1 VTPLVHTTVGPA
13 GVWCSGSAAGNVG
26 DHVGDEPTAV
36 ARHRAAIAT
45 AANLAPPTEW
55 VWLRQVHGVSVFDA
69 TSPTVVPPPEAD
81 ASATTRRG
89 LPLAIVTADCAPV
102 VIANDDALAVV
113 HAGHRGLLGGV
124 IEAAADRVRSLGH
137 GELRAFLGPCIRPEC
152 YEFSARDLEPLVT
165 AFGPD
170 VAGTTRSGR
179 PALDIPAAVRIAVAR
194 AGAGQLD
201 DCGACTSHTPGYFSH
216 RRDGATGRQVTV
228 AVLP

>member
-1 VTPLVHTTVGPA
+1 MTPLVHTTVGPA
-13 GVWCSGSAAGNVG
+13 GVWCSGSEAGNVG
-26 DHVGDEPTAV
+26 DHVGDDPEAV
-36 ARHRAAIAT
+36 ARHRVAVAV

-55 VWLRQVHGVSVFDA
+55 VWLRQVHGVAVFDA
-69 TSPTVVPPPEAD
+69 TGPTNPPTPEAD

-124 IEAAADRVRSLGH
+124 IGAAADRVRALGH

-152 YEFSARDLEPLVT
+152 YEFGESDLEPIVA
-165 AFGPD
+165 AFGPE
-170 VAGTTRSGR
+170 VAGTTRTGGT
-179 PALDIPAAVRIAVAR
+179 ALDIPAAVRIAVAR
-194 AGAGQLD
+194 AGVDRFD
-201 DCGACTSHTPGYFSH
+201 DCGVCTSHSPGYFSY